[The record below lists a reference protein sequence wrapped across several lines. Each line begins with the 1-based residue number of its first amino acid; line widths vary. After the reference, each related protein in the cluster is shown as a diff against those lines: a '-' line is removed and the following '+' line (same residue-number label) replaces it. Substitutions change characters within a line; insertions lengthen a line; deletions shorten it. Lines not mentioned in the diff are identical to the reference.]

1 MAPIEYPEELSRGDF
16 LNLVQQNQ
24 SIMVIKFGA
33 EWCKPCQRIK
43 SQLNDLC
50 SKLPTDITCLDIDV
64 DENFD
69 LYAYMKTKKMIRT
82 IPSIMCFTKEEESFV
97 PHFSISSSDPSDVL
111 AFFNQVVQEY
121 KNTKIQ

>member
-1 MAPIEYPEELSRGDF
+1 MAPIKYPEELSRANF

-43 SQLNDLC
+43 SQLNNLC
-50 SKLPTDITCLDIDV
+50 SKLPNDIMCLDIDV

-69 LYAYMKTKKMIRT
+69 LYAYMKTKKMITT
-82 IPSIMCFTKEEESFV
+82 IPSIMCFTKDEESFV
-97 PHFSISSSDPSDVL
+97 PHFSISSSDPSRRVDI
-111 AFFNQVVQEY
+111 F
-121 KNTKIQ
+121 

>member
-50 SKLPTDITCLDIDV
+50 S
-64 DENFD
+64 
-69 LYAYMKTKKMIRT
+69 
-82 IPSIMCFTKEEESFV
+82 
-97 PHFSISSSDPSDVL
+97 DPSDVL
-111 AFFNQVVQEY
+111 ALFNQVVKEY
-121 KNTKIQ
+121 NNTKIQ